1 MPAAVQYSVLLTF
14 HFLSRSRWDE
24 GPESNAVSTTRPYST
39 SPFVLRGI
47 GFQRSGNPSKR
58 QSSAGELWKRRSHF
72 QASVCGESAE
82 INQADSTSLK
92 RISGEIALFVDEM
105 KSFLKKKKKK
115 NLYID
120 ENHFQMRVHRN
131 LEAY

>member
-1 MPAAVQYSVLLTF
+1 M
-14 HFLSRSRWDE
+14 
-24 GPESNAVSTTRPYST
+24 
-39 SPFVLRGI
+39 
-47 GFQRSGNPSKR
+47 
-58 QSSAGELWKRRSHF
+58 
-72 QASVCGESAE
+72 SVCGDSAE

-115 NLYID
+115 NLD